1 MDRLIPVPIQKNR
14 RASRFS
20 RVLENLPYLIF
31 SVLLLNGA
39 ALAEEKG
46 VEKQFTLD
54 NGMKVFLYERHNLPL
69 VNIVAAVNAGS
80 KDETA
85 ETNGLVHMLEH
96 YILFRGTEVRS
107 GSEVARDVRRHGAY
121 FNAHTGQDL
130 AIFEISLPAEYA
142 DFGLNNQ
149 RELLFNLKIDPK
161 ELEAEKE
168 VVLEEL
174 SQIQDDPFRYASALL
189 YQNLFSGHP
198 YGKPVFGK
206 AENIRSLT
214 AEQTEQFYKIH
225 FVPVNSAL
233 AVVGDFAVKEME
245 DKVRAC
251 FGTVKKSDYMAAK
264 FARVPPLPKSID
276 IEEALDV
283 QEAYLVIGTAA
294 PDYNSPDQY
303 AADILTEVLGR
314 GINPLLYRPLKAN
327 RNLINTAGMGF
338 FSFKYGGAF
347 EVYLTLD
354 PRRLAAAKNQAVQ
367 FLRQAVRSENFSRDD
382 VVGDEKM
389 YAYDFLESA
398 KNQISFNV
406 QQAQENGLALA
417 RSLAMYLLL
426 HENGA
431 PLNYLENIKKVS
443 SSDLRKTAA
452 KYFSRNE
459 YVLVAI
465 VPKKKK

>member
-1 MDRLIPVPIQKNR
+1 MIPVPIQKNR
-14 RASRFS
+14 RASRISPRLKILS
-20 RVLENLPYLIF
+20 RLIL

-39 ALAEEKG
+39 VLAKEKEA
-46 VEKQFTLD
+46 EKQFTLE

-80 KDETA
+80 KDETP

-107 GSEVARDVRRHGAY
+107 GSEVARDIRRHGAY

-142 DFGLNNQ
+142 DFGLSNQ
-149 RELLFNLKIDPK
+149 RELLFNLKINPK

-198 YGKPVFGK
+198 YGNPVFGK

-214 AEQTEQFYKIH
+214 AEQMEQFYKIH
-225 FVPVNSAL
+225 FVPAASAL
-233 AVVGDFAVKEME
+233 AVVGDFTLKEME

-251 FGTVKKSDYMAAK
+251 FGTVIKRDYVPAK
-264 FARVPPLPKSID
+264 FAPVPRLPKSVD
-276 IEEALDV
+276 VEEALDV
-283 QEAYLVIGTAA
+283 QEAYLVIGIAA

-314 GINPLLYRPLKAN
+314 GINPLLYRPLKGN

-338 FSFKYGGAF
+338 ISLKYGGAF

-354 PRRLAAAKNQAVQ
+354 PRRLEAAKTQAVQ
-367 FLRQAVRSENFSRDD
+367 FLRRTVRGENFSRDD
-382 VVGDEKM
+382 VIGEEKM
-389 YAYDFLESA
+389 YTYDFLESA
-398 KNQISFNV
+398 KNQISFSV
-406 QQAQENGLALA
+406 QQAQESGLGLAT
-417 RSLAMYLLL
+417 SLAMHLVL
-426 HENGA
+426 HENGT
-431 PLNYLENIKKVS
+431 PLNYLENIAKVS
-443 SSDLRKTAA
+443 SSDLRNTAA
-452 KYFSRNE
+452 KYLSKNE

-465 VPKKKK
+465 VPKKK